1 MINVANDDFKVMIPD
16 SLIDIYNFRAK
27 VVGYDNMQF
36 STSTDYISTQIQF
49 NNGELSMS
57 NNFSNYPNGIDRDMW
72 KLISWPGKPSNASL
86 AISELEDG
94 HVFFTW
100 SSVKNKYLIADEIEL
115 GRSYWF
121 RHRYDEPVLFQED
134 TSSSIV
140 LEKFV
145 INLDDG
151 WNLVGS
157 PFSFPVQFEKDSTVT
172 DPITYVDGGWSES
185 QSELIPWNGYAVYT
199 PISSQLTLLPFLD
212 NDSSARKIA
221 LKDEWYLNVK
231 AQSKN
236 YLNNSLEIGRRA
248 HAEESID
255 FFDTP
260 VFPDIETGLNLS
272 LDLNGTKDFKYI
284 RDIRDIDELNGVWNL
299 KIDSNEDE
307 EIFLSGV
314 FKGNKFE
321 GLSVAIIDIPK
332 RKAIFDF
339 LDHGTQIIKDSKI
352 AYDVKFI
359 VGESDYVDK
368 MSNEI
373 LNNIPTTFFLSQNYP
388 NPFNPITK
396 LDYNLPLRSKVNI
409 SVYNVLGQE
418 IKTLLNEV
426 KEYGYHSV
434 IWNGKDN
441 SGKDMA
447 SGVYF
452 ARITSQSFIK
462 TRKMLL
468 VK

>member
-1 MINVANDDFKVMIPD
+1 M
-16 SLIDIYNFRAK
+16 
-27 VVGYDNMQF
+27 
-36 STSTDYISTQIQF
+36 
-49 NNGELSMS
+49 
-57 NNFSNYPNGIDRDMW
+57 
-72 KLISWPGKPSNASL
+72 
-86 AISELEDG
+86 
-94 HVFFTW
+94 VF
-100 SSVKNKYLIADEIEL
+100 EC
-115 GRSYWF
+115 
-121 RHRYDEPVLFQED
+121 
-134 TSSSIV
+134 
-140 LEKFV
+140 
-145 INLDDG
+145 
-151 WNLVGS
+151 
-157 PFSFPVQFEKDSTVT
+157 
-172 DPITYVDGGWSES
+172 
-185 QSELIPWNGYAVYT
+185 
-199 PISSQLTLLPFLD
+199 
-212 NDSSARKIA
+212 
-221 LKDEWYLNVK
+221 K

-426 KEYGYHSV
+426 KRVWLPFSYLE
-434 IWNGKDN
+434 WK
-441 SGKDMA
+441 
-447 SGVYF
+447 
-452 ARITSQSFIK
+452 R
-462 TRKMLL
+462 
-468 VK
+468 